1 MKSVL
6 RYTAAGL
13 ALATVGIASNA
24 SAATGSAAAR
34 AEILSNL
41 TVTVDAGDSTLNF
54 GQITDNG
61 VVGTSTVAI
70 SPADVR
76 TCGANLTCGAGV
88 TPNAPTFNVTGFA
101 NQSVAVTFPNT
112 VETLDRVGGAIGS
125 MPYQMNVG
133 TFTSS
138 ANTVTLSS
146 TGTGSFSVG
155 GTLTVNAGQAPGV
168 YTGTVAVQVEYN

>member
-6 RYTAAGL
+6 RYTAAGV
-13 ALATVGIASNA
+13 ALATLGIASNA

-41 TVTVDAGDSTLNF
+41 TVTVAASDATLNF

-61 VVGTSTVAI
+61 VVGTSTVAV
-70 SPADVR
+70 SPLDVR

-101 NQSVAVTFPNT
+101 NQSVAVTFPNP
-112 VETLDRVGGAIGS
+112 VEVLDRVGGAIGS

-133 TFTSS
+133 TFLSS

>member
-13 ALATVGIASNA
+13 AFATVGLASNA
-24 SAATGSAAAR
+24 SAATGTASAR

-41 TVTVDAGDSTLNF
+41 TVNVVTTDATLNF

-61 VVGTSTVAI
+61 VIGTSTV
-70 SPADVR
+70 SVTPLDVR
-76 TCGANLTCGAGV
+76 TCGANLTCGSGV
-88 TPNAPTFNVTGFA
+88 TPNAPSFNVTGFA
-101 NQSVAVTFPNT
+101 NQSVAVTFPNA
-112 VETLDRVGGAIGS
+112 VEVLDRVGGALGA
-125 MPYQMNVG
+125 MPWHMNVG

-138 ANTVTLSS
+138 AATVTLSG
-146 TGTGSFSVG
+146 TGTGSFSIG

-168 YTGTVAVQVEYN
+168 YTGSVAVQVEYN

>member
-13 ALATVGIASNA
+13 ALATVGFASNA
-24 SAATGSAAAR
+24 SAATGSATAR

-41 TVTVDAGDSTLNF
+41 TVTVASSDATLNF

-61 VVGTSTVAI
+61 VVGTSTVTV
-70 SPADVR
+70 SPVDVR
-76 TCGANLTCGAGV
+76 TCGANLTCGTGV

-101 NQSVAVTFPNT
+101 NQSVAVTFPNAS
-112 VETLDRVGGAIGS
+112 EPLDRVGGNLGS
-125 MPYQMNVG
+125 MPSQMTVG
-133 TFTSS
+133 AFVSS
-138 ANTVTLSS
+138 ASSVTLSAL
-146 TGTGSFSVG
+146 GAGSFSVG

-168 YTGTVAVQVEYN
+168 YAGTVAVQVEYN